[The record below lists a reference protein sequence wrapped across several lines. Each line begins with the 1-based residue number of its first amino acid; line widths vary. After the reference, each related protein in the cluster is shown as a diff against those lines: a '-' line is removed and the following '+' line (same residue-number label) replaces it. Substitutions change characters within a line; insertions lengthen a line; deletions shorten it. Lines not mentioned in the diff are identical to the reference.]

1 MTDFDITDTGPLEWA
16 PPKRSRAFVAANI
29 IIPACLLC
37 IAGMLIFGGG
47 AL

>member
-1 MTDFDITDTGPLEWA
+1 MNDITDEPLEWS
-16 PPKRSRAFVAANI
+16 RSRMSRPQRFANI